1 MKISNKD
8 LDLGLVKRAKAGD
21 YQAFDLL
28 VLKYQSRLISTAF
41 KFVKDQQI
49 AEDLV
54 QDSFIKSFKSIGS
67 FREDSTFYTWIYR
80 ITVNT
85 SKNYLVSKKR
95 KDELEKMKNLVTN
108 AISSKP
114 KNLIKPIGISE
125 IDMLKKHISNFW
137 TPPIG
142 AAGAEN
148 LIVDIFMEFNKE
160 GYVLKAEWVNRGMN
174 SNNSFYKAAANAA
187 IRAVKDAEPM
197 PLPVSKFK
205 EWRTLTFRFDP
216 ATMFGGY

>member
-21 YQAFDLL
+21 LQAFDLL

-41 KFVKDQQI
+41 KFVKDLQI

-95 KDELEKMKNLVTN
+95 KDELLQTD
-108 AISSKP
+108 
-114 KNLIKPIGISE
+114 ISE
-125 IDMLKKHISNFW
+125 EAN
-137 TPPIG
+137 
-142 AAGAEN
+142 
-148 LIVDIFMEFNKE
+148 
-160 GYVLKAEWVNRGMN
+160 YV
-174 SNNSFYKAAANAA
+174 
-187 IRAVKDAEPM
+187 IEPM
-197 PLPVSKFK
+197 EKDTPEDLFHANQLHKVIIESLNGLGEDTKTALTLREFDGLSYEQIAEIVNCPVGTVRSRIFRGREVIDDAIK
-205 EWRTLTFRFDP
+205 EYKKGHQASL
-216 ATMFGGY
+216 AEIKS

>member
-41 KFVKDQQI
+41 KLVKDQQI

-95 KDELEKMKNLVTN
+95 KDELLQTDISKEENHVIEPIDKDTPEDFFYANQLHKIIIESLNRLGEDTKTALTLREFDGLSYEQIAEVVNCPVGTVRSRIFRGREVIDD
-108 AISSKP
+108 AIKEYRNGHQP
-114 KNLIKPIGISE
+114 THAE
-125 IDMLKKHISNFW
+125 I
-137 TPPIG
+137 
-142 AAGAEN
+142 
-148 LIVDIFMEFNKE
+148 
-160 GYVLKAEWVNRGMN
+160 N
-174 SNNSFYKAAANAA
+174 S
-187 IRAVKDAEPM
+187 
-197 PLPVSKFK
+197 
-205 EWRTLTFRFDP
+205 
-216 ATMFGGY
+216 

>member
-8 LDLGLVKRAKAGD
+8 LDLGLVKRVKAGD

-41 KFVKDQQI
+41 KFVKDLQI

-95 KDELEKMKNLVTN
+95 KDELLQTDISKEENHVIEPIDKDTPEDFFYANQLHKIIIESLNRLGEDTKTALTLREFDGLSYEQIAEVVNCPVGTVRSRIFRGREVIDD
-108 AISSKP
+108 AIKEYRKGHQPSHA
-114 KNLIKPIGISE
+114 E
-125 IDMLKKHISNFW
+125 I
-137 TPPIG
+137 
-142 AAGAEN
+142 
-148 LIVDIFMEFNKE
+148 
-160 GYVLKAEWVNRGMN
+160 N
-174 SNNSFYKAAANAA
+174 S
-187 IRAVKDAEPM
+187 
-197 PLPVSKFK
+197 
-205 EWRTLTFRFDP
+205 
-216 ATMFGGY
+216 

>member
-8 LDLGLVKRAKAGD
+8 QDLGLVKRAKAGD

-41 KFVKDQQI
+41 NLVKDRQT

-54 QDSFIKSFKSIGS
+54 QDSFIKSFKSISS

-95 KDELEKMKNLVTN
+95 KDELLQTDISKEENY
-108 AISSKP
+108 AIEPIDEETPEDLFHSSQLYKIIIESLDGLGEDTKTALTLREFDGLSYQQIAEVVNCP
-114 KNLIKPIGISE
+114 VGTVRSRIFRGRE
-125 IDMLKKHISNFW
+125 IID
-137 TPPIG
+137 
-142 AAGAEN
+142 
-148 LIVDIFMEFNKE
+148 D
-160 GYVLKAEWVNRGMN
+160 
-174 SNNSFYKAAANAA
+174 A
-187 IRAVKDAEPM
+187 IREYRKGHQPSNVEIN
-197 PLPVSKFK
+197 S
-205 EWRTLTFRFDP
+205 
-216 ATMFGGY
+216 

>member
-95 KDELEKMKNLVTN
+95 KDELLQTDISKEENFVIEQIDKDTPEDLFHASQLHKIIIESLNGLGEDTKTALTLREFDGLSYEQIADVVNCPVGTVRSRIFRCREVIDD
-108 AISSKP
+108 AIKEYKKGHQAS
-114 KNLIKPIGISE
+114 LAEIKS
-125 IDMLKKHISNFW
+125 
-137 TPPIG
+137 
-142 AAGAEN
+142 
-148 LIVDIFMEFNKE
+148 
-160 GYVLKAEWVNRGMN
+160 
-174 SNNSFYKAAANAA
+174 
-187 IRAVKDAEPM
+187 
-197 PLPVSKFK
+197 
-205 EWRTLTFRFDP
+205 
-216 ATMFGGY
+216 

>member
-21 YQAFDLL
+21 YKAFDLL

-41 KFVKDQQI
+41 KFVKDLQI

-95 KDELEKMKNLVTN
+95 KDEILQTDITKEENY
-108 AISSKP
+108 IIES
-114 KNLIKPIGISE
+114 
-125 IDMLKKHISNFW
+125 IDKD
-137 TPPIG
+137 TP
-142 AAGAEN
+142 E
-148 LIVDIFMEFNKE
+148 DIFHALQLRKVIKESLDGLGEDTKTALTLREFDGLSYEQIAEVVNCPVGTVRSRIFRGREVIDDAIKE
-160 GYVLKAEWVNRGMN
+160 YREGHHVSHAEIK
-174 SNNSFYKAAANAA
+174 S
-187 IRAVKDAEPM
+187 
-197 PLPVSKFK
+197 
-205 EWRTLTFRFDP
+205 
-216 ATMFGGY
+216 

>member
-95 KDELEKMKNLVTN
+95 KDEILQTDITKEENY
-108 AISSKP
+108 IIES
-114 KNLIKPIGISE
+114 
-125 IDMLKKHISNFW
+125 IDKD
-137 TPPIG
+137 TP
-142 AAGAEN
+142 E
-148 LIVDIFMEFNKE
+148 DIFHALQLRKVIKESLDGLGEDTKTALTLREFDGLSYEQIAEVVNCPVGTVRSRIFRGREVIDDAIKE
-160 GYVLKAEWVNRGMN
+160 YRKGYQASHAEIK
-174 SNNSFYKAAANAA
+174 S
-187 IRAVKDAEPM
+187 
-197 PLPVSKFK
+197 
-205 EWRTLTFRFDP
+205 
-216 ATMFGGY
+216 